1 MPSFLFR
8 TFCFEAS
15 ESRAHFHHRSC
26 ISSLILRQEGAIPRR
41 RPVLATPRT
50 HGHRVGCTA
59 HAPLGGVSFSTHQP
73 DNVPTPPG
81 TLLRQPAW
89 LVTRHSSVRTSA
101 RPVHATPTQQKSKK
115 RSTCDLKLVY
125 LSGGGCKQELT
136 FLATC
141 YRGVQQSRRYL
152 FTRTFWMLL
161 WHTHRGGT
169 GCTEIGYKVS
179 IRHST
184 EANSRIPKEA
194 KDKHNSPRS
203 RGIFKTARLNLAPL
217 RLQR

>member
-1 MPSFLFR
+1 LTAEAQRRREREATRALKGRTRKLNAGAVQPPLTHRPPPIIYRLSASHLDMPSFLFR

-161 WHTHRGGT
+161 
-169 GCTEIGYKVS
+169 
-179 IRHST
+179 
-184 EANSRIPKEA
+184 
-194 KDKHNSPRS
+194 
-203 RGIFKTARLNLAPL
+203 
-217 RLQR
+217 